1 MEGTRDRWAF
11 IAHMMAAAT
20 ASFKVMSGT
29 SAGSN
34 FHKELGSQRIE
45 RDEND
50 VNNIIQCIE
59 PKLVNPFDIGQY
71 EGEKITLIKI
81 ATGTVAL
88 SEVSLLLH

>member
-1 MEGTRDRWAF
+1 MEGTRDRWAL

-29 SAGSN
+29 SAGSS
-34 FHKELGSQRIE
+34 FHKELRSQRNE

-59 PKLVNPFDIGQY
+59 TKLVNPFDIGQY
-71 EGEKITLIKI
+71 EGEKMTLIKI